1 MDTQRTKELR
11 TLLLV
16 NYCKRQPIGRLVS
29 YNYVGRIIG
38 LHPLKT
44 RQGQS
49 IMRQAITDLVAD
61 GYVFL
66 VKNGQGIYL
75 AFYRQ

>member
-1 MDTQRTKELR
+1 
-11 TLLLV
+11 
-16 NYCKRQPIGRLVS
+16 VS
-29 YNYVGRIIG
+29 YNYVGGIIG

-44 RQGQS
+44 RLGQA

-66 VKNGQGIYL
+66 EKSGQGIYL
-75 AFYRQ
+75 AFYRP